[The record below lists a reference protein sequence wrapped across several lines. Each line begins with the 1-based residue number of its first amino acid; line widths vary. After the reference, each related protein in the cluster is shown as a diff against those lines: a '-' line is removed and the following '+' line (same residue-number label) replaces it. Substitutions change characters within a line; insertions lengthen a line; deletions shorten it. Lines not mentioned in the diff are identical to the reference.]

1 MLTSLWPTA
10 VPCGDTDLFK
20 AGALQRD
27 QSVCSHPPISLPMFD
42 LTLRLTKPKA
52 THSLAFTLGRLLE
65 ALLQQVDPQIKACLL
80 QGRHALP

>member
-1 MLTSLWPTA
+1 
-10 VPCGDTDLFK
+10 
-20 AGALQRD
+20 
-27 QSVCSHPPISLPMFD
+27 MFD